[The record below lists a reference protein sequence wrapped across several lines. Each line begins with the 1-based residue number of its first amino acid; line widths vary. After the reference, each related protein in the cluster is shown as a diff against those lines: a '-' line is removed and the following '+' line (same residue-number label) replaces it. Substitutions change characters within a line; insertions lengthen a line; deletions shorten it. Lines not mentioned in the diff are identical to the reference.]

1 MKFNHT
7 LFLFFIV
14 FNTFSQHSFS
24 EKNAKELIHTFF
36 EGFHKGDTLLMKS
49 VMHQN
54 MVLQTAFTNNEN
66 KETINETEASVFLKT
81 IANRTKEQ
89 VWEEKV
95 LDYKVQ
101 IDGNLAH
108 IWTPYEFWY
117 NGTFSHCGANAFTLV
132 KTTMGWKILHLID
145 SRRQEGCF

>member
-1 MKFNHT
+1 
-7 LFLFFIV
+7 
-14 FNTFSQHSFS
+14 
-24 EKNAKELIHTFF
+24 
-36 EGFHKGDTLLMKS
+36 
-49 VMHQN
+49 MHQN